1 MFVSPMLTQ
10 DTRSARVIAS
20 LDNKNLSWR
29 PGSFVTAEI
38 EIAREPA
45 HVMVPRAASRRSGAS
60 GSLLCGCR
68 IAFSRDVKVG

>member
-1 MFVSPMLTQ
+1 MFVSPMLTK

-38 EIAREPA
+38 EIAREP
-45 HVMVPRAASRRSGAS
+45 RARSGATRCLQTI
-60 GSLLCGCR
+60 GGER
-68 IAFSRDVKVG
+68 VAFVRVPDRFQPRR